1 MFPHKLFVA
10 LALLGAALPP
20 LAVADPVV
28 SQPEQ
33 RETVELTV
41 YNQDLAL
48 IREVRRVDLPRGAFS
63 LEFQGVPERIRPATL
78 LIEAGGRTGLV
89 VREQNYE
96 FDLMNKGKILEKYVG
111 RDIAWIQEDGERIN
125 GRLLG
130 IASGPVYE
138 VAGEVVFEVPGRIA
152 LPQLPSNLRA
162 RPTLVW
168 SAETAREGEA
178 ELDVSYLTGGMS
190 WQSDYV
196 LQLDPQGQK
205 ADLKGWVTVEN
216 RSGTGFDDATLQLV
230 AGEINQVRPAMVR
243 REMLALS
250 AAKGVMAAPQ
260 VQEET
265 LYDYHLYTVPW
276 TTSLPDNSSKQVSML
291 DASGLKVQRHY
302 TVRGGVQYFRG
313 GTQQDRQDVEISY
326 TFENRESN
334 QMGMPLPAGTVRVYG
349 QSAAGKRQLLGEDRI
364 GHTPKDEEVELVV
377 GKAFDLVAERVRK
390 DYRRVSDRV
399 HRTTWE
405 ITLRNHKDEDVTV
418 NVREHVGGDWDVLAS
433 SVPHQK
439 ISAQEILFE
448 VPVPKDGETVLTYTV
463 EVSY

>member
-1 MFPHKLFVA
+1 MFPHKLFVV

-20 LAVADPVV
+20 LASADDPVV

-250 AAKGVMAAPQ
+250 AALRLPP
-260 VQEET
+260 
-265 LYDYHLYTVPW
+265 LHR
-276 TTSLPDNSSKQVSML
+276 SLDHEPARQQQQAGL
-291 DASGLKVQRHY
+291 DAGR
-302 TVRGGVQYFRG
+302 FRPEG
-313 GTQQDRQDVEISY
+313 ATPLHRARRRAVLPRRDAAGSTGRRDQLHV
-326 TFENRESN
+326 RESRV
-334 QMGMPLPAGTVRVYG
+334 QPDGHAVARGHGPRLRAVR
-349 QSAAGKRQLLGEDRI
+349 
-364 GHTPKDEEVELVV
+364 
-377 GKAFDLVAERVRK
+377 
-390 DYRRVSDRV
+390 RRE
-399 HRTTWE
+399 TTAP
-405 ITLRNHKDEDVTV
+405 
-418 NVREHVGGDWDVLAS
+418 G
-433 SVPHQK
+433 
-439 ISAQEILFE
+439 
-448 VPVPKDGETVLTYTV
+448 
-463 EVSY
+463 